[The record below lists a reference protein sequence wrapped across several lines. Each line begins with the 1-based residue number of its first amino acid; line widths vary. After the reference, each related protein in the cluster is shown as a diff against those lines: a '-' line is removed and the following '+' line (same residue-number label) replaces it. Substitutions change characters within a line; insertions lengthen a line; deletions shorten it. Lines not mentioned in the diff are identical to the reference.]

1 MARIIKKGG
10 IMSSLVKHAEKEL
23 RAAGLYDEDSD
34 YGGMLAESVMELIKL
49 FSKQGHSGCSAGM
62 TISLFKM
69 LANYETI
76 TPLTG
81 EDDEWNFIGDRFQNK
96 RNSAVFKDKDGQAYY
111 IDAITWKTQNDT
123 SWSGRA
129 DGISSAQNIK
139 SFPFMPKRFVIDVI
153 EEEVAKDDWELHIKN
168 KKDLDKVWEVYDPR
182 EC

>member
-111 IDAITWKTQNDT
+111 IAPLHGKHKMILHGVDVPMEYQVLKIL
-123 SWSGRA
+123 SRSHLC
-129 DGISSAQNIK
+129 
-139 SFPFMPKRFVIDVI
+139 PKDS
-153 EEEVAKDDWELHIKN
+153 L
-168 KKDLDKVWEVYDPR
+168 
-182 EC
+182 